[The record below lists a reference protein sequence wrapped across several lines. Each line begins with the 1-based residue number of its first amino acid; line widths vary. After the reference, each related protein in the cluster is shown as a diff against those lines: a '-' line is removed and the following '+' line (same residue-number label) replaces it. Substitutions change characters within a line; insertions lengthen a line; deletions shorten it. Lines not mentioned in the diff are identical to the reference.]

1 MKRSRWG
8 IARRCVQQPA
18 IRWFSSRAQRPVWEE
33 SSVDGI
39 RRGRIKLLIGFIQ
52 GDSDLDLVQNIQSVN
67 RLRFANTRFRER
79 VFVRFLFSL
88 LHGQLGLTADM
99 PQTYR

>member
-1 MKRSRWG
+1 
-8 IARRCVQQPA
+8 V
-18 IRWFSSRAQRPVWEE
+18 FSNLLF
-33 SSVDGI
+33 DGSL
-39 RRGRIKLLIGFIQ
+39 RGHKGLYGKSHQLMVFAEGRIKLLIGFIQ
-52 GDSDLDLVQNIQSVN
+52 GDSDLDLVQNIQSAN